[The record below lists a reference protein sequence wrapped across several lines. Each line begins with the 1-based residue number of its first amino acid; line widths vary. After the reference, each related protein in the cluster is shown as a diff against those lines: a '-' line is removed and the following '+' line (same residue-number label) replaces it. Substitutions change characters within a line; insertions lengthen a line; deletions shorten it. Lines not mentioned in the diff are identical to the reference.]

1 MNAFL
6 SCAKINGFFDERFVS
21 YFHVRRYDFQK
32 VRDSNW
38 GFFPAIAAYNGKP
51 CSKGVPS

>member
-21 YFHVRRYDFQK
+21 YFRVRRYGFQK